1 MPENANK
8 MLESLTGPLAF
19 IRSGVFLVIVH
30 SLCMRVISVD
40 MIFLALLGVPVVL
53 QVPEPLN
60 SCTFAARL
68 PASEV
73 GLPLPLSA
81 FKGQMGCIYLFEDLL
96 SSGSPAGQQLS

>member
-1 MPENANK
+1 M
-8 MLESLTGPLAF
+8 
-19 IRSGVFLVIVH
+19 H
-30 SLCMRVISVD
+30 SLRIHMLSVD
-40 MIFLALLGVPVVL
+40 WLVLALLDVAIVL

-96 SSGSPAGQQLS
+96 SSGVLAGQQHS

>member
-1 MPENANK
+1 
-8 MLESLTGPLAF
+8 ML
-19 IRSGVFLVIVH
+19 
-30 SLCMRVISVD
+30 SVD
-40 MIFLALLGVPVVL
+40 WLVLALLDVAIVL

-96 SSGSPAGQQLS
+96 SSGNPAEQQLS